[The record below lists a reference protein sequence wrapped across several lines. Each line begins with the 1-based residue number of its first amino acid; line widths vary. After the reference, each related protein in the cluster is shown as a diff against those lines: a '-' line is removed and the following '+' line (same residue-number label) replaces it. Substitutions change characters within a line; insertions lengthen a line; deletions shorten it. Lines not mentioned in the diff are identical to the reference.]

1 MKKLLVVLLTLV
13 LCVATL
19 TSCDLANQ
27 FLENFQLLRG
37 DSINVNE
44 AADYIYNMYKDM
56 EVTATDYELTA
67 KTNIGGV
74 SYDVTWSVNTNKV
87 KITKKDENTYLVDLN
102 ERSPEDV
109 PYVLTA
115 TIRALDRTTAKKQF
129 NLMVPLYDAIPHAD
143 YMAAEKSDKDVTIA
157 GIVVAINSKEGHN
170 NKYNHLF
177 LADADVTGGYYC
189 YKTKTDPAKLGIEVG
204 MTVKVTGKISPYS
217 GMQEM
222 TDGQVAIL
230 DKTIKEVP
238 VVDITEKFANG
249 EDLKAYVGLP
259 VTIKGV
265 EIGNQD
271 MSLETSQYLYFKLN
285 GKTSYIRTY
294 VSDFPAPLKINK
306 EGEVYTS
313 PDKDTID
320 AAHANHFGW
329 EANATGI
336 LVMYNSNPY
345 LIPMGVDCFEYIKEI
360 VKTDENKVD
369 DSIAAVTFE
378 TSFSKDAVVE
388 LPAPA
393 YKEDVTF
400 AWESNNAAVV
410 VDGNK
415 LTITVPD
422 GKTEVTLTLTATCGQ
437 VTKTATYTLKLSKVI
452 TPVKD
457 IIEIG
462 AAKEHNAYTE
472 EKYIVAGIITEVYN
486 TTYGNMKITDELGN
500 VLTIYGTYIEGTQYG
515 KFEGAKPVAGDYVV
529 LSGIVGQYNGTPQVK
544 NADITSFTTP
554 TALKDAATIGA
565 AKEHNTYTEDKYI
578 VTGVIESIASDK
590 YGNMTLKDAEGNTL
604 YFYGLYSA
612 DGANRYDAMTV
623 KPAVGDT
630 ITVYGVLG
638 RYNETVQMKNGW
650 LVAHTV
656 ATTDEGGEGE
666 GENPPAV
673 EDPAA
678 SSKLSVKE
686 AAELGASKEHNVY
699 TEGKYFVTGEI
710 VSIVADKDDATKPNK
725 YGNMT
730 IKDADGNTLYLYGL
744 YNIDGTIRFDAMET
758 KPAVGDT
765 ITVYGIIGQYEGTAQ
780 LKNGWLVK
788 APAADST
795 LSLIGANTLGL
806 GCAHNKYT
814 EDKYY
819 VTGEIVSIDPDKN
832 DATKPNFYGNM
843 TIKDADGN
851 TFYLYGLKVGEKK
864 YGELEVKPV
873 VGDTVTMYGV
883 IGQYNGKAQMN
894 NGQMTDHKVPA
905 PEGGDTPAAPVTA
918 SKTIAALITELGW
931 DKNTTKQTFTLD
943 DKVTVKINGGLNTGK
958 AYDGDH
964 IRIYATDSP
973 AGTITISVPEGY
985 ELVSIKITTVT
996 GTYAFL
1002 CVDGTDTDICNQTID
1017 VSGSS
1022 VVLNS
1027 VKNGSNGKQVRVTA
1041 IEVVYKPVD

>member
-44 AADYIYNMYKDM
+44 AADYIYNVYKDM
-56 EVTATDYELTA
+56 SITSTDYELSA
-67 KTNIGGV
+67 KTNIGGI
-74 SYDVTWSVNTNKV
+74 SYDITWSVNTDKV
-87 KITKKDENTYLVDLN
+87 KITKKDDNTYLVNVD

-115 TIRALDRTTAKKQF
+115 VITALDRTTAKKQF
-129 NLMVPLYDAIPHAD
+129 NLMVPLYDAISHEE
-143 YMAAEKSDKDVTIA
+143 YMAAKKDEIVTIA
-157 GIVVAINSKEGHN
+157 GIVVAINSKEAGN
-170 NKYNHLF
+170 TRNHLF

-189 YKTKTDPAKLGIEVG
+189 YQTKQDPAKLGIEVG
-204 MTVKVTGKISPYS
+204 MTVKVTGPVTPY
-217 GMQEM
+217 GDMQEIK
-222 TDGQVAIL
+222 DGEIAIL
-230 DKTIKEVP
+230 DKTIKKVD
-238 VVDITEKFANG
+238 VLDITEKFAAG
-249 EDLKAYVGLP
+249 ESLAAYIGLP

-265 EIGNQD
+265 EIGTQV
-271 MSLETSQYLYFKLN
+271 LEVANSQYLYFKLN
-285 GKTSYIRTY
+285 GKTAYVRTY
-294 VSDFPAPLKINK
+294 ITDFPTTLTITTDKDGNAI
-306 EGEVYTS
+306 GS
-313 PDKDTID
+313 PDKDAID
-320 AAHANHFGW
+320 KAHAEHFGW
-329 EANATGI
+329 EANATGV
-336 LVMYNSNPY
+336 LVMYGSDYY
-345 LIPMGVDCFEYIKEI
+345 LVPMSVDCFEYIKEI

-462 AAKEHNAYTE
+462 AAKEHNTYTD
-472 EKYIVAGIITEVYN
+472 EKYIVAGIIVKVTN
-486 TTYGNMKITDELGN
+486 TTYGNMLITDEFGN
-500 VLTIYGTYIEGTQYG
+500 ELTIYGTYFGDKKYG
-515 KFEGAKPVAGDYVV
+515 EFEGAKPVAGDYVV

-638 RYNETVQMKNGW
+638 RYNETAQMKNGW

-656 ATTDEGGEGE
+656 ATPDEGGEGE

-678 SSKLSVKE
+678 NSKLSVKE

-710 VSIVADKDDATKPNK
+710 VSIANTT

-905 PEGGDTPAAPVTA
+905 APEGGEGESENTTVSVVIADLADT
-918 SKTIAALITELGW
+918 LGW
-931 DKNTTKQTFTLD
+931 ENSKKYSSFEMNADI
-943 DKVTVKINGGLNTGK
+943 TVSSTGGSNTGK
-958 AYDGDH
+958 YYTSGENW
-964 IRIYATDSP
+964 RIYQAETPSVIVK
-973 AGTITISVPEGY
+973 AAEGKTIVSV
-985 ELVSIKITTVT
+985 KITYIIEKTGVLTLNGENIASATVVDVNANSVTFSVSNTNSTVT
-996 GTYAFL
+996 
-1002 CVDGTDTDICNQTID
+1002 
-1017 VSGSS
+1017 
-1022 VVLNS
+1022 
-1027 VKNGSNGKQVRVTA
+1027 NGQVRITA
-1041 IEVVYKPVD
+1041 IEVIYA

>member
-87 KITKKDENTYLVDLN
+87 KITRKDENTYLVDLN

-129 NLMVPLYDAIPHAD
+129 NLMVPLYDAISHAD

-238 VVDITEKFANG
+238 VLDITEKFANG

-265 EIGNQD
+265 EIGTQD

-320 AAHANHFGW
+320 TAHANHFGW
-329 EANATGI
+329 KANATGI
-336 LVMYNSNPY
+336 LVMFNSNPY
-345 LIPMGVDCFEYIKEI
+345 LIPMGVDCFEYIEKI

-462 AAKEHNAYTE
+462 AAKEHNSYTE

-544 NADITSFTTP
+544 NADITSFTKP

-565 AKEHNTYTEDKYI
+565 AKDHDKYTEDKYI

-638 RYNETVQMKNGW
+638 RYNETAQMKNGW

-656 ATTDEGGEGE
+656 ATPDEGGEGE

-678 SSKLSVKE
+678 NSKLSVKE

-710 VSIVADKDDATKPNK
+710 VSIANTT

-894 NGQMTDHKVPA
+894 NGQRTDHKVPA
-905 PEGGDTPAAPVTA
+905 APEGGEGESENTTVSVVIADLADT
-918 SKTIAALITELGW
+918 LGW
-931 DKNTTKQTFTLD
+931 ENSKKYSSFEMNADI
-943 DKVTVKINGGLNTGK
+943 TVSSTGGSNTGK
-958 AYDGDH
+958 YYTSGENW
-964 IRIYATDSP
+964 RIYQAETPSVIVK
-973 AGTITISVPEGY
+973 AAEGKTIVSV
-985 ELVSIKITTVT
+985 KITYIIEKTGVLTLNGENIASATVVDVNANSVTFSVSNTNSTVT
-996 GTYAFL
+996 
-1002 CVDGTDTDICNQTID
+1002 
-1017 VSGSS
+1017 
-1022 VVLNS
+1022 
-1027 VKNGSNGKQVRVTA
+1027 NGQVRITA
-1041 IEVVYKPVD
+1041 IEVIYA

>member
-129 NLMVPLYDAIPHAD
+129 NLMVPLYNAIPHAD
-143 YMAAEKSDKDVTIA
+143 YMVAEKDKTVTIA

-189 YKTKTDPAKLGIEVG
+189 YKTKDDPAKLGIEVG

-265 EIGNQD
+265 EIGTQELD
-271 MSLETSQYLYFKLN
+271 VETSQYLNFKLN

-329 EANATGI
+329 KANATGI

-345 LIPMGVDCFEYIKEI
+345 LIPMGVDCFEYIEKI

-388 LPAPA
+388 LPKAV
-393 YKEDVTF
+393 YDEVTF

-437 VTKTATYTLKLSKVI
+437 VTKTETYTLKLSKVV

-462 AAKEHNAYTE
+462 SKKEHNTYTE

-565 AKEHNTYTEDKYI
+565 AKDHDKYTEDKYI
-578 VTGVIESIASDK
+578 VTGVIESIANTK

-656 ATTDEGGEGE
+656 ATPDEGGEGEGEGE

-678 SSKLSVKE
+678 NSKLSVKE
-686 AAELGASKEHNVY
+686 AVELGASKEHNVY

-710 VSIVADKDDATKPNK
+710 VSIANPK

-819 VTGEIVSIDPDKN
+819 VTGEIVSIDN
-832 DATKPNFYGNM
+832 TTYGNM
-843 TIKDADGN
+843 IIEDADGN
-851 TFYLYGLKVGEKK
+851 TFYLYGLNVGEKK
-864 YGELEVKPV
+864 YGDLEVKPV
-873 VGDTVTMYGV
+873 VGDTVTMYGI
-883 IGQYNGKAQMN
+883 IGQYSGKAQMK
-894 NGQMTDHKVPA
+894 NGQMTAHV
-905 PEGGDTPAAPVTA
+905 PAAPAVEAKDTLAIKATEGTLAADSLSIAWATENFNILVEKNTSTTAINVENYDHFRCYAGSKTTITGKNGQTITKVVITVTESKYASVLVDNATAAGYTA
-918 SKTIAALITELGW
+918 SA
-931 DKNTTKQTFTLD
+931 D
-943 DKVTVKINGGLNTGK
+943 GLV
-958 AYDGDH
+958 
-964 IRIYATDSP
+964 I
-973 AGTITISVPEGY
+973 TITV
-985 ELVSIKITTVT
+985 
-996 GTYAFL
+996 
-1002 CVDGTDTDICNQTID
+1002 
-1017 VSGSS
+1017 
-1022 VVLNS
+1022 NS
-1027 VKNGSNGKQVRVTA
+1027 ATLSYSNVKQARINN
-1041 IEVVYKPVD
+1041 IEIYY

>member
-238 VVDITEKFANG
+238 VLDITEKFANG

-265 EIGNQD
+265 EIGTQD

-320 AAHANHFGW
+320 TAHANHFGW

-336 LVMYNSNPY
+336 LVMFNSNPY
-345 LIPMGVDCFEYIKEI
+345 LIPMGVDCFEYIEKI
-360 VKTDENKVD
+360 VKTPEQQIAEALENLSIPNFISEDTILELPKV
-369 DSIAAVTFE
+369 SSLIPEVAFSWAVDKEGYTI
-378 TSFSKDAVVE
+378 TDNKIDLKVSSTPVE
-388 LPAPA
+388 L
-393 YKEDVTF
+393 VF
-400 AWESNNAAVV
+400 
-410 VDGNK
+410 
-415 LTITVPD
+415 TV
-422 GKTEVTLTLTATCGQ
+422 TATCEGKTD
-437 VTKTATYTLKLSKVI
+437 TKTFTVKVALPEMSIEEALKLADNSTVVVVGVVTNI
-452 TPVKD
+452 ADKD
-457 IIEIG
+457 VWSE
-462 AAKEHNAYTE
+462 
-472 EKYIVAGIITEVYN
+472 
-486 TTYGNMKITDELGN
+486 
-500 VLTIYGTYIEGTQYG
+500 
-515 KFEGAKPVAGDYVV
+515 
-529 LSGIVGQYNGTPQVK
+529 
-544 NADITSFTTP
+544 
-554 TALKDAATIGA
+554 
-565 AKEHNTYTEDKYI
+565 
-578 VTGVIESIASDK
+578 K
-590 YGNMTLKDAEGNTL
+590 YGNMSVTITDNTGSLYLFRIPTKVELGDVIKVTGKMATYKESRQIAQGATVEVLKVSTSAEATAAKDGTAVILAGKVTNIAEKDAWSTKYNNM
-604 YFYGLYSA
+604 S
-612 DGANRYDAMTV
+612 V
-623 KPAVGDT
+623 T
-630 ITVYGVLG
+630 ITDAAGTYYLFRISTKVELG
-638 RYNETVQMKNGW
+638 DEIVVIGKVGSYNGAKQIAQGSTTIITKK
-650 LVAHTV
+650 

-666 GENPPAV
+666 GEGEGENTTV
-673 EDPAA
+673 
-678 SSKLSVKE
+678 SV
-686 AAELGASKEHNVY
+686 
-699 TEGKYFVTGEI
+699 
-710 VSIVADKDDATKPNK
+710 
-725 YGNMT
+725 
-730 IKDADGNTLYLYGL
+730 
-744 YNIDGTIRFDAMET
+744 
-758 KPAVGDT
+758 T
-765 ITVYGIIGQYEGTAQ
+765 ITDIS
-780 LKNGWLVK
+780 
-788 APAADST
+788 AANSW
-795 LSLIGANTLGL
+795 
-806 GCAHNKYT
+806 KR
-814 EDKYY
+814 
-819 VTGEIVSIDPDKN
+819 GEVAESFK
-832 DATKPNFYGNM
+832 
-843 TIKDADGN
+843 
-851 TFYLYGLKVGEKK
+851 
-864 YGELEVKPV
+864 
-873 VGDTVTMYGV
+873 
-883 IGQYNGKAQMN
+883 MN
-894 NGQMTDHKVPA
+894 ND
-905 PEGGDTPAAPVTA
+905 
-918 SKTIAALITELGW
+918 IT
-931 DKNTTKQTFTLD
+931 
-943 DKVTVKINGGLNTGK
+943 
-958 AYDGDH
+958 
-964 IRIYATDSP
+964 
-973 AGTITISVPEGY
+973 
-985 ELVSIKITTVT
+985 VSVT
-996 GTYAFL
+996 GTPTGNY
-1002 CVDGTDTDICNQTID
+1002 G
-1017 VSGSS
+1017 
-1022 VVLNS
+1022 LNS
-1027 VKNGSNGKQVRVTA
+1027 GKPYGPSDSTVLDNWRIYQNESPELKIVAAEGKTIVSVKITYSVSNAGILTQGTTQIDSTTVVEVNANSVTFSVGNTGGKTNGQVRITA
-1041 IEVVYKPVD
+1041 IEVVYA

>member
-19 TSCDLANQ
+19 TSCDFANQ

-44 AADYIYNMYKDM
+44 AADYIYNVYKDM
-56 EVTATDYELTA
+56 SITSTDYELSA
-67 KTNIGGV
+67 KTNIGGI
-74 SYDVTWSVNTNKV
+74 SYDITWSVNTDKV
-87 KITKKDENTYLVDLN
+87 KITKKDDNTYLVNVD

-115 TIRALDRTTAKKQF
+115 VITALDRTTAKKQF
-129 NLMVPLYDAIPHAD
+129 NLMVPLYDAISHEE
-143 YMAAEKSDKDVTIA
+143 YMAAKKDEIVTIA
-157 GIVVAINSKEGHN
+157 GIVVAINSKEAGN
-170 NKYNHLF
+170 TRNHLF

-189 YKTKTDPAKLGIEVG
+189 YQTKQDPAKLGIEVG
-204 MTVKVTGKISPYS
+204 MTVKVTGPVTPY
-217 GMQEM
+217 GDMQEIK
-222 TDGQVAIL
+222 DGEIAIL
-230 DKTIKEVP
+230 DKTIKKVD
-238 VVDITEKFANG
+238 VLDITEKFAAG
-249 EDLKAYVGLP
+249 ESLAAYIGLP

-265 EIGNQD
+265 EIGTQV
-271 MSLETSQYLYFKLN
+271 LEVANSQYLYFKLN
-285 GKTSYIRTY
+285 GKTAYVRTY
-294 VSDFPAPLKINK
+294 ITDFPTTLTITTDKDGNAI
-306 EGEVYTS
+306 GS
-313 PDKDTID
+313 PDKDAID
-320 AAHANHFGW
+320 KAHAEHFGW
-329 EANATGI
+329 EANATGV
-336 LVMYNSNPY
+336 LVMYGSDYY
-345 LIPMGVDCFEYIKEI
+345 LVPMSVDCFEYIKEI

-410 VDGNK
+410 VNGNK

-462 AAKEHNAYTE
+462 AAKEHNTYTD
-472 EKYIVAGIITEVYN
+472 EKYIVAGIIVKVTN
-486 TTYGNMKITDELGN
+486 TTYGNMLITDEFGN
-500 VLTIYGTYIEGTQYG
+500 ELTIYGTYFGDKKYG
-515 KFEGAKPVAGDYVV
+515 EFEGAKPVAGDYVV

-638 RYNETVQMKNGW
+638 RYNETAQMKNGW

-656 ATTDEGGEGE
+656 ATPDEGGEGE

-678 SSKLSVKE
+678 NSNLSVKE

-710 VSIVADKDDATKPNK
+710 VSIANPT

-814 EDKYY
+814 DDQYY
-819 VTGEIVSIDPDKN
+819 VTGEIVSIDN
-832 DATKPNFYGNM
+832 TTYGNM
-843 TIKDADGN
+843 IIKDADGN
-851 TFYLYGLKVGEKK
+851 TFYLYGLNVGEKK
-864 YGELEVKPV
+864 YGDLEVKPV
-873 VGDTVTMYGV
+873 VGDTVTMYGI
-883 IGQYNGKAQMN
+883 IGQYSGKAQMK
-894 NGQMTDHKVPA
+894 NGQMTDHKVPAA